1 MFYRMVNGHFLLG
14 LVALLVVV
22 GIVLLI
28 VYLTSRKYKAPA
40 AKANGTTIPADMATA
55 TVAAATNP
63 TQAFEL
69 EDLARQLNALT
80 AVWAFPA

>member
-1 MFYRMVNGHFLLG
+1 MTEAQRSRYEAAYYKLLG
-14 LVALLVVV
+14 EVTTLDAMVAT
-22 GIVLLI
+22 
-28 VYLTSRKYKAPA
+28 YPNRTRP
-40 AKANGTTIPADMATA
+40 
-55 TVAAATNP
+55 TNL